1 MAHPPPIVTSGYSS
15 DGLAR
20 MSSPF
25 LDLPGEIRNQIL
37 RLLLTHSTPIITRS
51 ANQLAPPKPTPL
63 GLSLGILLT
72 SWRTYYEG
80 LSILYAEN
88 TFQAHP
94 SYLISML
101 FAMDPTLTVA
111 SHHVSMIR
119 RFHIRVR
126 LDCDPYYKPE
136 AVQAVFTGA
145 DQLEVEVFRASWGIG
160 GYESLDGFMGIR
172 GVGRARV
179 HGSVGKKFAR
189 WLEECMQSREGEE
202 VGVLD
207 SDEGFVERC
216 WDR

>member
-1 MAHPPPIVTSGYSS
+1 MNTHGAMAHRPATVT
-15 DGLAR
+15 A
-20 MSSPF
+20 SPF

-37 RLLLTHSTPIITRS
+37 RLLLTHSTPIITLS

-63 GLSLGILLT
+63 GLSSSILLT

-80 LSILYAEN
+80 LSILYGEN

-94 SYLISML
+94 SYLTSML
-101 FAMDPTLTVA
+101 FAMDPTLTVGP
-111 SHHVSMIR
+111 HYTSMVR

-136 AVQAVFTGA
+136 SVKEVFTGA

-160 GYESLDGFMGIR
+160 GYESLDGFLGIR

-179 HGSVGKKFAR
+179 YGSVGTKFAR
-189 WLEECMQSREGEE
+189 WLEECLESREGTDMGELE
-202 VGVLD
+202 
-207 SDEGFVERC
+207 SDEGFVERY